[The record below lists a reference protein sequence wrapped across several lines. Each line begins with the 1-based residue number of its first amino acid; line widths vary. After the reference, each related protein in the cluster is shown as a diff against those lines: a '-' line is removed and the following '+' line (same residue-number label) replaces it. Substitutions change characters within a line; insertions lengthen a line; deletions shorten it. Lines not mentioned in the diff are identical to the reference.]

1 MLPVGPSEGEPGFE
15 RLDPRIIHVRQIVGL
30 ITTAII
36 AAIALVAAVVSAAVV
51 RPGWSLIG
59 LGFAA
64 WLAGAA
70 LLAWWLWTWPAKSYE
85 FASYRLDADG
95 LEIRR
100 GVIWR
105 GIINVPRTRVQHTD
119 VSQGPVERSHGLST
133 LIVHTAGTE
142 HAQVALPGLS
152 REKALALR
160 DQLLP
165 RDGRDAV

>member
-1 MLPVGPSEGEPGFE
+1 MLPDGFH
-15 RLDPRIIHVRQIVGL
+15 RLDPRFVHVQQITGL
-30 ITTAII
+30 ITAGILS
-36 AAIALVAAVVSAAVV
+36 AIALLALGSLGLAIGASWLIAGLAA
-51 RPGWSLIG
+51 G
-59 LGFAA
+59 A
-64 WLAGAA
+64 WLVGSG
-70 LLAWWLWTWPAKSYE
+70 LLAWWLWAWPRRAYAH
-85 FASYRLDADG
+85 ASYRLDAEG

-105 GIINVPRTRVQHTD
+105 RVVNVPQTRVQHTD
-119 VSQGPVERSHGLST
+119 VSQGPIERSHGLST

-152 REKALALR
+152 REDALALR

>member
-1 MLPVGPSEGEPGFE
+1 MMLQEGFA
-15 RLDPRIIHVRQIVGL
+15 RLDPRIVNVRQIVGL
-30 ITTAII
+30 ITSAVLST
-36 AAIALVAAVVSAAVV
+36 IALVALVGFAVAVW
-51 RPGWSLIG
+51 PSWALIG
-59 LGFAA
+59 SGVAV
-64 WLAGAA
+64 WLTLTA
-70 LLAWWLWTWPAKSYE
+70 LWTWWLWTWPAKAFQY
-85 FASYRLDADG
+85 ASYRLDADG

-105 GIINVPRTRVQHTD
+105 TIVNVPRTRVQHTD

-142 HAQVALPGLS
+142 HAQVVLPGLS
-152 REKALALR
+152 RENAITLR

>member
-1 MLPVGPSEGEPGFE
+1 MLPDGFQ
-15 RLDPRIIHVRQIVGL
+15 RLDPRIIHVRQIIGL
-30 ITTAII
+30 VTSAII
-36 AAIALVAAVVSAAVV
+36 AAGGLLALVVLALVWKPV
-51 RPGWSLIG
+51 WSLIG
-59 LGFAA
+59 LG
-64 WLAGAA
+64 AGAWVLVTA
-70 LLAWWLWTWPAKSYE
+70 LLTWWLWTWPGKAYE
-85 FASYRLDADG
+85 YASYRLDADG

-105 GIINVPRTRVQHTD
+105 SIVNVPRPRVQHTD
-119 VSQGPVERSHGLST
+119 VSQGPIERSHELSM

-152 REKALALR
+152 RENALALR

>member
-1 MLPVGPSEGEPGFE
+1 MLPDGFE

-30 ITTAII
+30 VTSGIMATV
-36 AAIALVAAVVSAAVV
+36 ALFALIGVAAAM
-51 RPGWSLIG
+51 RPAWSLIG
-59 LGFAA
+59 FGAVA
-64 WLAGAA
+64 WVVATA
-70 LLAWWLWTWPAKSYE
+70 LLSWWLWTWPGKAYQ

-105 GIINVPRTRVQHTD
+105 AVINVPRTRVQHTD
-119 VSQGPVERSHGLST
+119 VSQGPIERSHGLST
-133 LIVHTAGTE
+133 LVVHTAGTD

-152 REKALALR
+152 REDALALR